1 MPKTDDLATTGMYIL
16 SSIIEKL
23 VVEFKVKIYF
33 FLNPFKNFN
42 LRPDIQKKE
51 KIRENMKNG
60 T

>member
-33 FLNPFKNFN
+33 LNPFKSYN
-42 LRPDIQKKE
+42 LGPDIQTKE